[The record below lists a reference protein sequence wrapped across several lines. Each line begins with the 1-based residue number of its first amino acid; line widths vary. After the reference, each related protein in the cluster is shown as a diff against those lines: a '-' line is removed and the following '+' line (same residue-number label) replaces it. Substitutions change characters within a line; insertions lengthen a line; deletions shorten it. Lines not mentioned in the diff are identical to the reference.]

1 MGIMETF
8 MLPIHGPLNHGNLL
22 LRQKEDIDYLID
34 ILFLILQE
42 STGASLPETG
52 NLDNSIL

>member
-1 MGIMETF
+1 METF